1 MLDEDSLMRKTVYM
15 IDVSKKYNKNWY
27 EFKGISV
34 SDIYYFFN
42 KKYKNISIYYDIPD
56 DDEGE
61 CTYKF
66 SILKKKRIKSKFN
79 LFSRHND
86 FGTDVMIITDDE
98 TNLFNYSHQEV
109 FDLVKKNPEIMNGIP
124 FFMSVH
130 DHDWH
135 AVCYFATDD
144 ILKKIMTYI
153 KSRAILVI
161 TDDYSYFS

>member
-1 MLDEDSLMRKTVYM
+1 MRKTVYM

-27 EFKGISV
+27 VFKGISV
-34 SDIYYFFN
+34 FDIYYFFE
-42 KKYKNISIYYDIPD
+42 KKYKNISIYFDIPD
-56 DDEGE
+56 DDEGDF
-61 CTYKF
+61 KF
-66 SILKKKRIKSKFN
+66 STLKKKRIKSSFKFSQIEN
-79 LFSRHND
+79 TN
-86 FGTDVMIITDDE
+86 TDVLIITDGE
-98 TNLFNYSHQEV
+98 TKLFNYSHQEV